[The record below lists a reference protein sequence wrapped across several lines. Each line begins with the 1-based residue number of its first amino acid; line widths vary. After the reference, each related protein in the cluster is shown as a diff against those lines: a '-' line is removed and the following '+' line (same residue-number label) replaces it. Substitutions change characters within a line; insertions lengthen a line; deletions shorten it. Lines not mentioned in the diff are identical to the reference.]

1 MGKPYIM
8 VESMTAAIAGQKY
21 LSGKGIDSAVK
32 KTPSAAAKN
41 GCGYSIVVSE
51 GDVLKAKQLLSNI
64 DIKIVGITRGNR
76 GR

>member
-8 VESMTAAIAGQKY
+8 VESMTTAIKGQRY
-21 LSGKGIDSAVK
+21 LSLKGIDSAVK
-32 KTPSAAAKN
+32 RTPANAAKN

-51 GDVLKAKQLLSNI
+51 GDVQRARQLLTDI
-64 DIKIVGITRGNR
+64 DIKIKGITRGAK